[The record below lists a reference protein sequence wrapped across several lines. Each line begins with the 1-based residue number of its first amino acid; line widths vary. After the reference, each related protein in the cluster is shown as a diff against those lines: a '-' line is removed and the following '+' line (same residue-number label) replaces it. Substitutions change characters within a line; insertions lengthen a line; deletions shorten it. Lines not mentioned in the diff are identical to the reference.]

1 MSKQVTFYA
10 LIALKKHS
18 CLFAAAP
25 WHIFCWNTTLLEKG
39 VKRVLFMISVIRSG
53 IDAALNDLGVTS
65 NNIANAKTT
74 GFKKRQATFADIY
87 GHTDAIKTSGARI
100 GMGSLTE
107 ENRVLN
113 AQGTLQQTG
122 DVLDLAIEGQGLFT
136 LVDVDRPDEKLY
148 TRDGSFT
155 VNADGL
161 IANTDGMQLM
171 SALGAPITVPMTA
184 NTATNVNGTET
195 FIETRL
201 TGVAIRTDGK
211 IEATYGNN
219 STFFVGQVGLSIFA
233 DPNRLTPIGQNYF
246 TENVSS
252 GAGVLGAPIE
262 EGRGKVH
269 SGALEMSNIDM
280 TSELT
285 NLMRAQQAF
294 SGSSRLLQAENEMTR
309 KLTQ

>member
-1 MSKQVTFYA
+1 
-10 LIALKKHS
+10 
-18 CLFAAAP
+18 
-25 WHIFCWNTTLLEKG
+25 
-39 VKRVLFMISVIRSG
+39 MISVIRSG
-53 IDAALNDLGVTS
+53 LDAALNDLGVTS

-87 GHTDAIKTSGARI
+87 GNTSAIKAPGSRI
-100 GMGSLTE
+100 GMGSLTV

-113 AQGTLQQTG
+113 KQGSFQQTG

-136 LVDVDRPDEKLY
+136 LIDAERPDRKLY

-161 IANTDGMQLM
+161 IANLDGKQLM
-171 SALGAPITVPMTA
+171 SALGEPIIVPMKADSVTSA
-184 NTATNVNGTET
+184 NGEET
-195 FIETRL
+195 ITETRL
-201 TGVAIRTDGK
+201 TGVAIRTDGR

-219 STFFVGQVGLSIFA
+219 ATFFVGQVGLSMFA
-233 DPNRLTPIGQNYF
+233 DPNRLTPVGQNYF
-246 TENVSS
+246 RENAKS
-252 GAGVLGAPIE
+252 GAGILGAPIE
-262 EGRGKVH
+262 QGRGKVH

-285 NLMRAQQAF
+285 NLMTVQQAF
-294 SGSSRLLQAENEMTR
+294 SGSSRLLQAETEMTR

>member
-1 MSKQVTFYA
+1 
-10 LIALKKHS
+10 
-18 CLFAAAP
+18 
-25 WHIFCWNTTLLEKG
+25 
-39 VKRVLFMISVIRSG
+39 MISVIKSG
-53 IDAALNDLGVTS
+53 INAALNDLGVTS

-74 GFKKRQATFADIY
+74 GFKKRQATFADVY
-87 GHTDAIKTSGARI
+87 GNTDAIKMSGARI
-100 GMGSLTE
+100 GMGAVTA

-113 AQGTLQQTG
+113 AQGAFQQTG
-122 DVLDLAIEGQGLFT
+122 DVLDLAIEGQGLFA
-136 LVDVDRPDEKLY
+136 LIDADNPESKFY

-161 IANTDGMQLM
+161 IANTDGKQLM
-171 SALGAPITVPMTA
+171 SSLGAPITIPMTA
-184 NTATNVNGTET
+184 TTATTVNGTQT
-195 FIETRL
+195 FAETRL
-201 TGVAIRTDGK
+201 TGVAIRTDGS

-219 STFFVGQVGLSIFA
+219 ATFFVGQVGLSMFA

-246 TENVSS
+246 KENSKS
-252 GAGVLGAPIE
+252 GAGILGAPIE

-285 NLMRAQQAF
+285 DLMRAQQAF
-294 SGSSRLLQAENEMTR
+294 SGSSRLLQAESEMAR

>member
-1 MSKQVTFYA
+1 
-10 LIALKKHS
+10 
-18 CLFAAAP
+18 
-25 WHIFCWNTTLLEKG
+25 
-39 VKRVLFMISVIRSG
+39 MISVIRSG

-87 GHTDAIKTSGARI
+87 GNTDAIKMSGARI
-100 GMGSLTE
+100 GMGSLTA
-107 ENRVLN
+107 ENRILN

-136 LVDVDRPDEKLY
+136 LIDAGRPDEKLY

-161 IANTDGMQLM
+161 IANAEGMQLM
-171 SALGAPITVPMTA
+171 SALGAPITVPMTV
-184 NTATNVNGTET
+184 TGTLDGQSFE
-195 FIETRL
+195 RVPL
-201 TGVAIRTDGK
+201 TGVAIRNDGTV
-211 IEATYGNN
+211 EASYGASRVFN
-219 STFFVGQVGLSIFA
+219 VGQIGLSMFA

-246 TENVSS
+246 KENAKS
-252 GAGVLGAPIE
+252 GAGVIGAPIE
-262 EGRGKVH
+262 QGRGKVH

-285 NLMRAQQAF
+285 DLMRAQQAF
-294 SGSSRLLQAENEMTR
+294 SGSSRLLQAESEMTR

>member
-1 MSKQVTFYA
+1 
-10 LIALKKHS
+10 
-18 CLFAAAP
+18 
-25 WHIFCWNTTLLEKG
+25 
-39 VKRVLFMISVIRSG
+39 MISVIRSG

-87 GHTDAIKTSGARI
+87 GNTDSIKMSGARI
-100 GMGSLTE
+100 GMGALTA

-113 AQGTLQQTG
+113 EQGAFQQTG

-136 LVDVDRPDEKLY
+136 FIDADQPDNRIY

-155 VNADGL
+155 VSANGL
-161 IANTDGMQLM
+161 ITNTEGKQLM

-184 NTATNVNGTET
+184 NTATSVNGTQT
-195 FIETRL
+195 FAESRL
-201 TGVAIRTDGK
+201 TGVAIRTNGQ

-219 STFFVGQVGLSIFA
+219 TTFSVGQVGLSMFA
-233 DPNRLTPIGQNYF
+233 DANRLTPIGQNYF
-246 TENVSS
+246 KENVKS

-262 EGRGKVH
+262 QGRGKVH

>member
-1 MSKQVTFYA
+1 
-10 LIALKKHS
+10 
-18 CLFAAAP
+18 
-25 WHIFCWNTTLLEKG
+25 
-39 VKRVLFMISVIRSG
+39 MISVIRSG

-136 LVDVDRPDEKLY
+136 LVDADRPDEKLY

-155 VNADGL
+155 VNANGL

-246 TENVSS
+246 KENVKS

>member
-1 MSKQVTFYA
+1 
-10 LIALKKHS
+10 
-18 CLFAAAP
+18 
-25 WHIFCWNTTLLEKG
+25 
-39 VKRVLFMISVIRSG
+39 MISVIRSG
-53 IDAALNDLGVTS
+53 IDTALNDLGVTS

-74 GFKKRQATFADIY
+74 GFKKRQATFADVY
-87 GHTDAIKTSGARI
+87 GNTDAIKMPGARI
-100 GMGSLTE
+100 GMGSLTS

-113 AQGTLQQTG
+113 AQGAFQQTG

-136 LVDVDRPDEKLY
+136 LIDADKPDNVLY

-161 IANTDGMQLM
+161 IANTDGKQLL

-184 NTATNVNGTET
+184 NTATSINGTET
-195 FIETRL
+195 FVETRL
-201 TGVAIRTDGK
+201 TGVAIRTDGR
-211 IEATYGNN
+211 IEATYGNDA
-219 STFFVGQVGLSIFA
+219 TFFVGQVGLSLFA

-246 TENVSS
+246 KENANS
-252 GAGVLGAPIE
+252 GAGILGAPIE
-262 EGRGKVH
+262 QGRGKVH

-294 SGSSRLLQAENEMTR
+294 SGSSRLLQAESEMTR
-309 KLTQ
+309 RLTQ

>member
-1 MSKQVTFYA
+1 
-10 LIALKKHS
+10 
-18 CLFAAAP
+18 
-25 WHIFCWNTTLLEKG
+25 
-39 VKRVLFMISVIRSG
+39 MISVIRSG
-53 IDAALNDLGVTS
+53 INAALNELGVTS
-65 NNIANAKTT
+65 NNIANAKTS
-74 GFKKRQATFADIY
+74 GFKKRQATFADVY
-87 GHTDAIKTSGARI
+87 GNTDAIKISGARI
-100 GMGSLTE
+100 GMGALTA

-113 AQGTLQQTG
+113 AQGAFQQTG

-136 LVDVDRPDEKLY
+136 VIDANRPDTRLY

-161 IANTDGMQLM
+161 IANTDGKQLM
-171 SALGAPITVPMTA
+171 SALGEPITIPMTA
-184 NTATNVNGTET
+184 NTATFVNGEEVFT
-195 FIETRL
+195 ETRL
-201 TGVAIRTDGK
+201 TGVAIRTDGL
-211 IEATYGNN
+211 IEATYGN
-219 STFFVGQVGLSIFA
+219 SATFFLGQVGLSMFA

-246 TENVSS
+246 QENAKS

-285 NLMRAQQAF
+285 DLMRAQQAF
-294 SGSSRLLQAENEMTR
+294 SGSSRLLQAENEITR

>member
-1 MSKQVTFYA
+1 
-10 LIALKKHS
+10 
-18 CLFAAAP
+18 
-25 WHIFCWNTTLLEKG
+25 
-39 VKRVLFMISVIRSG
+39 MISVIRSG

-74 GFKKRQATFADIY
+74 GYKKRQATFEDVY
-87 GHTDAIKTSGARI
+87 GNTDAIKMSGARI
-100 GMGSLTE
+100 GMGAVTA
-107 ENRVLN
+107 ENRILSE
-113 AQGTLQQTG
+113 QGAFQQTG

-136 LVDVDRPDEKLY
+136 LIDTDQPENKLY

-155 VNADGL
+155 VNADGF
-161 IANTDGMQLM
+161 ITNIEGKQLM

-184 NTATNVNGTET
+184 STATSVNGTQT
-195 FIETRL
+195 FTESRL
-201 TGVAIRTDGK
+201 TGVAIRTNGQ

-219 STFFVGQVGLSIFA
+219 TTFFVGQVGLSLFSNA
-233 DPNRLTPIGQNYF
+233 NQLTPIGQNYF
-246 TENVSS
+246 KENAKS

-262 EGRGKVH
+262 QGRGKVH
-269 SGALEMSNIDM
+269 SGSLEMSNIDM

-285 NLMRAQQAF
+285 VLMRAQQAF

>member
-1 MSKQVTFYA
+1 
-10 LIALKKHS
+10 
-18 CLFAAAP
+18 
-25 WHIFCWNTTLLEKG
+25 
-39 VKRVLFMISVIRSG
+39 MISVIRSG
-53 IDAALNDLGVTS
+53 LNAALNDLGVTS

-74 GFKKRQATFADIY
+74 GFKKRQATFADVY
-87 GHTDAIKTSGARI
+87 GNTDSIKMSGARI
-100 GMGSLTE
+100 GMGALIA

-113 AQGTLQQTG
+113 AQGAFQQTG

-136 LVDVDRPDEKLY
+136 VIDADRPDDKLF

-155 VNADGL
+155 VNAEGF
-161 IANTDGMQLM
+161 IANSDGKQLM
-171 SALGAPITVPMTA
+171 SSLGVPITVPMTA
-184 NTATNVNGTET
+184 TTATVVNGVET
-195 FIETRL
+195 FNETRL
-201 TGVAIRTDGK
+201 TGVAIRTNGS
-211 IEATYGNN
+211 IEATYGNIA
-219 STFFVGQVGLSIFA
+219 TFFVGQVGLSMFV

-246 TENVSS
+246 KENAKS

-269 SGALEMSNIDM
+269 SGALEMSNINM

-294 SGSSRLLQAENEMTR
+294 SGSSRLLQAENEMAR

>member
-1 MSKQVTFYA
+1 
-10 LIALKKHS
+10 
-18 CLFAAAP
+18 
-25 WHIFCWNTTLLEKG
+25 
-39 VKRVLFMISVIRSG
+39 MISVIKSG

-87 GHTDAIKTSGARI
+87 GNTDSIKMSGARI
-100 GMGSLTE
+100 GMGALTV
-107 ENRVLN
+107 ENRILN
-113 AQGTLQQTG
+113 QQGAFQQTG

-136 LVDVDRPDEKLY
+136 LIDGDQPDNRVY

-161 IANTDGMQLM
+161 IANTEGKQLM

-184 NTATNVNGTET
+184 NTATSINGTQT
-195 FIETRL
+195 FVESRL
-201 TGVAIRTDGK
+201 TGVAIRTDGQ

-219 STFFVGQVGLSIFA
+219 ATFFVGQVGLSMFA
-233 DPNRLTPIGQNYF
+233 DANRLTPIGQNYF
-246 TENVSS
+246 KDNAKS

-262 EGRGKVH
+262 QGRGKVH

-285 NLMRAQQAF
+285 DLMRAQQAF
-294 SGSSRLLQAENEMTR
+294 SGSSRLLQAESEMTR
-309 KLTQ
+309 KLSQ

>member
-1 MSKQVTFYA
+1 
-10 LIALKKHS
+10 
-18 CLFAAAP
+18 
-25 WHIFCWNTTLLEKG
+25 
-39 VKRVLFMISVIRSG
+39 MISVIRSG

-87 GHTDAIKTSGARI
+87 GNTDAIKMSGARI
-100 GMGSLTE
+100 GMGALAA
-107 ENRVLN
+107 ENRILN

-136 LVDVDRPDEKLY
+136 LFNADRPDEKLY

-161 IANTDGMQLM
+161 IANAEGMQLM

-184 NTATNVNGTET
+184 TGTLEQVP
-195 FIETRL
+195 L
-201 TGVAIRTDGK
+201 TGVAIRNDGRV
-211 IEATYGNN
+211 EASYGANRV
-219 STFFVGQVGLSIFA
+219 FYVGQVGLSMFA
-233 DPNRLTPIGQNYF
+233 DPNRLTAIGQNYF
-246 TENVSS
+246 KENAKS
-252 GAGVLGAPIE
+252 GAGVIGAPIE
-262 EGRGKVH
+262 QGRGKVH

-285 NLMRAQQAF
+285 DLMRAQQAF